1 MQDTLPNYAKLSA
14 FNNIKKLKVQSLPAE
29 QHVVSSRQLA
39 SPFLT
44 SQSQTTRDSKAFSS
58 ENAFS
63 SLSSFQDFSLQPNQ
77 EDYEALLSQIAGT
90 SRHGFNGVSS
100 PHATL
105 TFVSS
110 RGPTVSN
117 VAQKGQKSH
126 PPYANLLP
134 QHNHLPNIRGLKR
147 KNPDDSCTVLVGATK
162 PTAALSSSSISCNNQ
177 HKLHFT
183 NGNTILAAST
193 SNNSSRH
200 RSVAVVGSNNTNRLR
215 TQQHHPA
222 NPMQLTE
229 VHAISSED
237 ESSTAATT
245 GTTATTTSQHKS
257 KGGGAAV
264 NNTSSAN
271 SEGDYQ
277 LVQHEVLYS
286 QTAAYEVLE
295 FLGRGTFGQVCKC
308 WKHHSNEIYAI
319 KILKNHP
326 SYARQGQIEVG
337 ILSRLAQES
346 ADDYNFVR
354 AYECFQHKNHT
365 CLVFEM
371 LEQNLYDFLKQNKFQ
386 PLPLKYIR
394 PITYQVLHALGKL
407 KELGLI
413 HADLKPEN
421 IMLVDPVRFPY
432 RVKVIDFGSA
442 SHVSKAV
449 CSTYLQSR
457 YYRAP
462 EILLGLP
469 FCEAIDMWS
478 LGCVIAELF
487 LGWPLY
493 PGSSE
498 YDQIRYISQT
508 QGLPAEHMLSSAT
521 KTARFFVRDNTD
533 GSYPF
538 WRLKSPEEHELE
550 TKIKSKEA
558 RKYIFNCLEDISLIN
573 VPTDME
579 GGELPV
585 EKLDRKDFV
594 DLLKKMLTLDQD
606 RRIVPREAIAH
617 KFVSL
622 DRLKDYPH
630 TVIYKASLNAMDI
643 AYKRPH
649 RMMETS
655 VMHSVVPSS
664 SGNFTLTFNNNQ
676 INNQINALHSQM
688 ASSSSHSQSATDLQY
703 LQYSLPSGPYLSYQ
717 ATPVGGHLDQR
728 VAAAAAAAQR
738 SSGQFARSEAFRQSL
753 CMPSLVVPANLP
765 GLNSPVRPSAVSMV
779 TQPATLQIQP
789 QLISQTSQLTPVTM
803 VEAARPVIMANAHAN
818 WAAAAS
824 SRPLVMGAWPS
835 ALAAASASQRVPPHL
850 QDSLGPPE
858 SWRQPIMV
866 GTDAFDTTPT
876 AVLPLGSSSQPWN
889 IGMVPTSYSLTTR
902 HSSAQSSKRSTRYR
916 QPKEIP
922 STQLSPVKKRVKES
936 TPPPLHQHHQHP
948 QAGQTQLAS
957 DEAAAILHL
966 AGAADWP
973 SVTSSSVMSS
983 HLRGVEHLLPVSSS
997 SHQHPQHFPPSI
1009 LTAAGSSSIDHAQR
1023 QPFIVIR
1030 DTPSPVPSVI
1040 TISSE
1045 SEDETADGQ
1054 GKSRRGGGSRHR
1066 HHHSHQASQHP
1077 LEQLRVLPQQDG
1089 GYLDLRSG
1097 PRDAS
1102 DSQLALRG
1110 RSGRPEE
1117 SLKTG
1122 PSFLSASFSDSALV
1136 QTFVEDSYLTPAEC
1150 HDSDTEDI
1158 LAHGGGGGSNLFATP
1173 AQTAAAGVAPF
1184 LPASPSSIGG
1194 ASSSSSSNLSASRRR
1209 AQQHHMLQQQQQ
1221 LYHFNPSNIKHE
1233 LVDRFPVSQSI
1244 FTPQSFGGA
1253 SSMAI
1258 VQPGDIISSSAA
1270 FMPRSSLV
1278 ATTTTAS
1285 SVSSGGKQHAKVSPY
1300 ISKQEL
1306 QAQQQQQQQQESM
1319 QRRHNRSLSNRS
1331 PKLEKMGH
1339 CGHSSLFDLELSSAA
1354 AQGKLA
1360 YVSPTVRALP
1370 TATAAKLQ
1378 QHQAA
1383 GNASSSASGLQ
1394 HPHPRSVR
1402 LCVQQGAPSM
1412 SQLSP
1417 VQLGQPTVLLNAASQ
1432 VDVHGDYR
1440 RMAPLHSSPLHQYL
1454 LPAHQ
1459 HQQMAL
1465 PSSASISQFG
1475 AFSPSVAPPPAHQ
1488 SPRQLQYSS
1497 HPLPAHMH
1505 PALAAYPAQ
1514 IHPHYAAA
1522 AAVQAAAAGPSY
1534 LAPPTAQ
1541 AAAPQPQYT
1550 YQISPVKA
1558 RQFQYFA

>member
-1 MQDTLPNYAKLSA
+1 MQETLPNYAKISA
-14 FNNIKKLKVQSLPAE
+14 FSNFKKIKVESLPNE
-29 QHVVSSRQLA
+29 QHVVSSHRA
-39 SPFLT
+39 FSPFLT
-44 SQSQTTRDSKAFSS
+44 SQVSSRSTSNVFQLNDSIHNHNASS
-58 ENAFS
+58 GYSLVPEPHNA
-63 SLSSFQDFSLQPNQ
+63 
-77 EDYEALLSQIAGT
+77 DYQALLSQIA
-90 SRHGFNGVSS
+90 SS
-100 PHATL
+100 GASSGLGNTQHSETTRAD
-105 TFVSS
+105 FS
-110 RGPTVSN
+110 RGSVASVS
-117 VAQKGQKSH
+117 ARKGHHQHHYSSQGLPSH
-126 PPYANLLP
+126 SAHSLQLQQQQPSSTLVS
-134 QHNHLPNIRGLKR
+134 RGVKR
-147 KNPDDSCTVLVGATK
+147 KGAGDIDSSAGTVLVRAAVAATNSQHSSATSSTATGA
-162 PTAALSSSSISCNNQ
+162 AAV
-177 HKLHFT
+177 
-183 NGNTILAAST
+183 GAST
-193 SNNSSRH
+193 TTTGVRSHHRHNN
-200 RSVAVVGSNNTNRLR
+200 NNL
-215 TQQHHPA
+215 
-222 NPMQLTE
+222 MQLTE

-237 ESSTAATT
+237 ESGTAPTTTAATT
-245 GTTATTTSQHKS
+245 NTTSNK
-257 KGGGAAV
+257 KAAA
-264 NNTSSAN
+264 NAGSAN

-442 SHVSKAV
+442 SHVSKALP
-449 CSTYLQSR
+449 STYLQSR

-508 QGLPAEHMLSSAT
+508 QGLPAEHMLSAAT
-521 KTARFFVRDNTD
+521 KTNRFFVRDNTD

-538 WRLKSPEEHELE
+538 WRLKSPEEHEHE

-558 RKYIFNCLEDISLIN
+558 RKYIFNCLEDIGQVRRRDIN

-579 GGELPV
+579 GSELLV
-585 EKLDRKDFV
+585 EKMDRQDFV
-594 DLLKKMLTLDQD
+594 DLLKKMLTLDQE
-606 RRIVPREAIAH
+606 RRITPREAIVH

-630 TVIYKASLNAMDI
+630 TIIYKASLNAMDI

-649 RMMETS
+649 RLMESNCSS
-655 VMHSVVPSS
+655 VMHGVVPSS

-688 ASSSSHSQSATDLQY
+688 ASSNSHSQSATDLQY

-717 ATPVGGHLDQR
+717 ATPVGQQLNQT

-738 SSGQFARSEAFRQSL
+738 SSGQFARSDPFRQSL
-753 CMPSLVVPANLP
+753 CMPSLVVPATLP

-779 TQPATLQIQP
+779 TQPAPTLQIQP

-803 VEAARPVIMANAHAN
+803 VETARPVLMANAHGS
-818 WAAAAS
+818 WAS
-824 SRPLVMGAWPS
+824 SRPVVMGPWPS
-835 ALAAASASQRVPPHL
+835 LAPAPQRVPHL
-850 QDSLGPPE
+850 QDGLPPE
-858 SWRQPIMV
+858 AWRQPIMV
-866 GTDAFDTTPT
+866 GTDTFDSTPT
-876 AVLPLGSSSQPWN
+876 AVLPLSTSSQQWN
-889 IGMVPTSYSLTTR
+889 IGMVPTSYSLSAR
-902 HSSAQSSKRSTRYR
+902 HSSAQSSKRPTRYR
-916 QPKEIP
+916 HHKEVP

-936 TPPPLHQHHQHP
+936 SPPLALIDQSSSHQGVP
-948 QAGQTQLAS
+948 AVPTAE
-957 DEAAAILHL
+957 EAALLHL
-966 AGAADWP
+966 ADW
-973 SVTSSSVMSS
+973 SSASSSASS
-983 HLRGVEHLLPVSSS
+983 HLRQPVSSRPVLPSVSLTS
-997 SHQHPQHFPPSI
+997 SQDQPAPRHPYI
-1009 LTAAGSSSIDHAQR
+1009 L
-1023 QPFIVIR
+1023 IR
-1030 DTPSPVPSVI
+1030 DTPSPDPSVI

-1045 SEDETADGQ
+1045 SEDEGDGLRTMRS
-1054 GKSRRGGGSRHR
+1054 SRSGR
-1066 HHHSHQASQHP
+1066 HHHHHRNGSRQTVVAGGEHHQSDRYLQVKNVRREDGDQSVAESTALTRHP
-1077 LEQLRVLPQQDG
+1077 
-1089 GYLDLRSG
+1089 
-1097 PRDAS
+1097 
-1102 DSQLALRG
+1102 
-1110 RSGRPEE
+1110 RSGRHD
-1117 SLKTG
+1117 STLKTG
-1122 PSFLSASFSDSALV
+1122 LGYLPTSFSDSALV
-1136 QTFVEDSYLTPAEC
+1136 QTFDDGYLTVAYSHE
-1150 HDSDTEDI
+1150 SDTEEATTSANNSLQ
-1158 LAHGGGGGSNLFATP
+1158 LAHSNNSLA
-1173 AQTAAAGVAPF
+1173 AGIAAAAMPC
-1184 LPASPSSIGG
+1184 PASSPSSIGG
-1194 ASSSSSSNLSASRRR
+1194 ASSSAQRQQPPHHHQ
-1209 AQQHHMLQQQQQ
+1209 QQHHQPHL
-1221 LYHFNPSNIKHE
+1221 FTASNIKHE
-1233 LVDRFPVSQSI
+1233 LMDKLPVSHSI

-1253 SSMAI
+1253 SS
-1258 VQPGDIISSSAA
+1258 SSSLPHLLGSDSA
-1270 FMPRSSLV
+1270 SSSV
-1278 ATTTTAS
+1278 HQRASGVTTTTS
-1285 SVSSGGKQHAKVSPY
+1285 SSQSSSSHHQHHQHHHHSKQHVKVSPY
-1300 ISKQEL
+1300 IPKQEL
-1306 QAQQQQQQQQESM
+1306 LAAP
-1319 QRRHNRSLSNRS
+1319 SLSEKDRLRVRS
-1331 PKLEKMGH
+1331 PKLEK
-1339 CGHSSLFDLELSSAA
+1339 LTPFDVQLELSSAA

-1360 YVSPTVRALP
+1360 YVSPTVRAIP
-1370 TATAAKLQ
+1370 AATAAKIAVNVSAGSLS
-1378 QHQAA
+1378 AA
-1383 GNASSSASGLQ
+1383 GGPGPSLSAASHLAGSRASNM
-1394 HPHPRSVR
+1394 R
-1402 LCVQQGAPSM
+1402 LCVQQAGSSGM
-1412 SQLSP
+1412 SHLSP
-1417 VQLGQPTVLLNAASQ
+1417 VQLAQPVLLNTGSQ

-1440 RMAPLHSSPLHQYL
+1440 RMAPLHGSPLHQYL

-1465 PSSASISQFG
+1465 PSSASITQFG

-1505 PALAAYPAQ
+1505 PVPVLHPPGLATTYPAQ

-1522 AAVQAAAAGPSY
+1522 AAAAAGPPGY
-1534 LAPPTAQ
+1534 LAPTAQ
-1541 AAAPQPQYT
+1541 PAAPPGVFAA
-1550 YQISPVKA
+1550 YQISPVKT
-1558 RQFQYFA
+1558 RQFHCFA

>member
-1 MQDTLPNYAKLSA
+1 MQETLQNYAKLSA
-14 FNNIKKLKVQSLPAE
+14 FSDFKKVKVESLPIE
-29 QHVVSSRQLA
+29 QHVVSSLQVV

-44 SQSQTTRDSKAFSS
+44 QSLTSSRSASNVFKLNENLYNNASSNFSIVSNQYNADYDALLTQIASSCTSSSISDTQTAATGFSLASVASSSARKGQNPNHQSQTFHQTPQVSVAPR
-58 ENAFS
+58 
-63 SLSSFQDFSLQPNQ
+63 
-77 EDYEALLSQIAGT
+77 
-90 SRHGFNGVSS
+90 GV
-100 PHATL
+100 
-105 TFVSS
+105 
-110 RGPTVSN
+110 
-117 VAQKGQKSH
+117 
-126 PPYANLLP
+126 
-134 QHNHLPNIRGLKR
+134 KR
-147 KNPDDSCTVLVGATK
+147 KVYDNSESGGTVLVGAAK
-162 PTAALSSSSISCNNQ
+162 PIV
-177 HKLHFT
+177 
-183 NGNTILAAST
+183 AST
-193 SNNSSRH
+193 SLQK
-200 RSVAVVGSNNTNRLR
+200 SNNIRTLASGAVGASNGGRLHH
-215 TQQHHPA
+215 QHS
-222 NPMQLTE
+222 NLMQLTE

-237 ESSTAATT
+237 ES
-245 GTTATTTSQHKS
+245 GTATTTTTTTTK
-257 KGGGAAV
+257 KAAA
-264 NNTSSAN
+264 NASSAN

-286 QTAAYEVLE
+286 QTASYEVLE

-508 QGLPAEHMLSSAT
+508 QGLPAEHMLSAAT
-521 KTARFFVRDNTD
+521 KTNRFFVRDNSD

-558 RKYIFNCLEDISLIN
+558 RKYIFNCLEDIGQIN

-579 GGELPV
+579 GSELVV
-585 EKLDRKDFV
+585 EKMDRQDFV
-594 DLLKKMLTLDQD
+594 ELLKKMLTLDQE
-606 RRIVPREAIAH
+606 RRITPREAIVH

-630 TVIYKASLNAMDI
+630 TIIYKASLSAMDI

-649 RMMETS
+649 RMIDSNCSS

-676 INNQINALHSQM
+676 FNNQINALHSQM
-688 ASSSSHSQSATDLQY
+688 SSSNSHSQSATDLQY
-703 LQYSLPSGPYLSYQ
+703 LQYSIPSGPYLSYQ
-717 ATPVGGHLDQR
+717 ATPVGQGLDQR

-738 SSGQFARSEAFRQSL
+738 SSGQFARSDPFRQSL
-753 CMPSLVVPANLP
+753 CMPSLVVPATLP
-765 GLNSPVRPSAVSMV
+765 GLNSPVRSSAVSMV
-779 TQPATLQIQP
+779 TQPAPTLQLQP

-803 VEAARPVIMANAHAN
+803 VETGRPVLMANGN
-818 WAAAAS
+818 WAS
-824 SRPLVMGAWPS
+824 SRPVVMGPWPS
-835 ALAAASASQRVPPHL
+835 LAPAAQRIPHL
-850 QDSLGPPE
+850 QEAIPPE
-858 SWRQPIMV
+858 AWRQPIMV
-866 GTDAFDTTPT
+866 GTDTFESTPT
-876 AVLPLGSSSQPWN
+876 AVLPMSTSSQQWN
-889 IGMVPTSYSLTTR
+889 IGMVPTSYSLTAR
-902 HSSAQSSKRSTRYR
+902 HPSAQSSKRPTRYR
-916 QPKEIP
+916 QHKEIP

-936 TPPPLHQHHQHP
+936 TPPMSLIDSLSSHPGAQSTEEATLLHF
-948 QAGQTQLAS
+948 
-957 DEAAAILHL
+957 
-966 AGAADWP
+966 ADW
-973 SVTSSSVMSS
+973 SSASSSASS
-983 HLRGVEHLLPVSSS
+983 HLRHTLSTSYPLLQTAGLASS
-997 SHQHPQHFPPSI
+997 SHEHLPRH
-1009 LTAAGSSSIDHAQR
+1009 
-1023 QPFIVIR
+1023 PFIVIR

-1045 SEDETADGQ
+1045 SEDEGDGLRS
-1054 GKSRRGGGSRHR
+1054 GRSCNNRHHR
-1066 HHHSHQASQHP
+1066 HHHRQTQQEAQSDRY
-1077 LEQLRVLPQQDG
+1077 LELRNV
-1089 GYLDLRSG
+1089 
-1097 PRDAS
+1097 PRDET
-1102 DSQLALRG
+1102 DSGLNDSHTSRLA
-1110 RSGRPEE
+1110 RSGRHDNT
-1117 SLKTG
+1117 LKTSLG
-1122 PSFLSASFSDSALV
+1122 YFPTSFSDSALV
-1136 QTFVEDSYLTPAEC
+1136 QTFVDDSYLTVAEG
-1150 HDSDTEDI
+1150 HESDNEDSIATNGHLLNSANSTTS
-1158 LAHGGGGGSNLFATP
+1158 LAAGI
-1173 AQTAAAGVAPF
+1173 AAAMPYPSV
-1184 LPASPSSIGG
+1184 SPSSIGG
-1194 ASSSSSSNLSASRRR
+1194 TSSNARRV
-1209 AQQHHMLQQQQQ
+1209 QQHCHLHHQQPHV
-1221 LYHFNPSNIKHE
+1221 LNTSNIKHE
-1233 LVDRFPVSQSI
+1233 LIDRLPVSHSI

-1253 SSMAI
+1253 SSSNSLSHLRLSD
-1258 VQPGDIISSSAA
+1258 VSTSS
-1270 FMPRSSLV
+1270 FLPRSNV
-1278 ATTTTAS
+1278 TTTS
-1285 SVSSGGKQHAKVSPY
+1285 SHTSSKQHAKVSPY
-1300 ISKQEL
+1300 MPKQEMHAVADRL
-1306 QAQQQQQQQQESM
+1306 
-1319 QRRHNRSLSNRS
+1319 RCRS
-1331 PKLEKMGH
+1331 PKIEK
-1339 CGHSSLFDLELSSAA
+1339 LTPFELELSSAA

-1370 TATAAKLQ
+1370 TAAAAKISMNVAGGNLSNGTQGLTAASHLSGR
-1378 QHQAA
+1378 
-1383 GNASSSASGLQ
+1383 GNM
-1394 HPHPRSVR
+1394 R
-1402 LCVQQGAPSM
+1402 LCVQQAGGSGM

-1417 VQLGQPTVLLNAASQ
+1417 VQLSQPVLLNTDLS
-1432 VDVHGDYR
+1432 HGDYR

-1459 HQQMAL
+1459 HQQMTL
-1465 PSSASISQFG
+1465 PSSASITQFG
-1475 AFSPSVAPPPAHQ
+1475 AFSPTVAPPPAHQ

-1505 PALAAYPAQ
+1505 PVPVLHPPGLTPTYPAQ

-1522 AAVQAAAAGPSY
+1522 AAAAAATGPGY
-1534 LAPPTAQ
+1534 LASAAQ
-1541 AAAPQPQYT
+1541 SAAPPGVYAT
-1550 YQISPVKA
+1550 YQISPVKT